1 MLIVEGVSLD
11 GDGQSS
17 SVYDETY
24 DIQIFFP
31 GAGQSS
37 SGNDETYAKFRKLL
51 IAGYIILT
59 VAAVVICVCACVIKP
74 LCDRHSH
81 EITEGLEQ
89 GINDSKRC
97 TGPAIVFAIIV
108 FGGGAVIIYF
118 VPQWTGIKDGQWE
131 KE

>member
-11 GDGQSS
+11 GD
-17 SVYDETY
+17 
-24 DIQIFFP
+24 
-31 GAGQSS
+31 GQSS

-81 EITEGLEQ
+81 EITEGLTQ
-89 GINDSKRC
+89 GIDDSKRC
-97 TGPAIVFAIIV
+97 TWPAFVFAIIV

-118 VPQWTGIKDGQWE
+118 VPQWTGIQDGQWE

>member
-17 SVYDETY
+17 SVNDETY
-24 DIQIFFP
+24 VMQIFL
-31 GAGQSS
+31 GNGQSS
-37 SGNDETYAKFRKLL
+37 SGNDKTYAKFRKLL

-81 EITEGLEQ
+81 EITEGL
-89 GINDSKRC
+89 GR
-97 TGPAIVFAIIV
+97 AL
-108 FGGGAVIIYF
+108 
-118 VPQWTGIKDGQWE
+118 
-131 KE
+131 